1 VWTAPGSKSTSFAAD
16 CEGINDL
23 AIAGKRVAWIEYY
36 FGNTLRGYV
45 VSVANVSGGR
55 PRAVE
60 STEGEDI
67 ETEGGDDVG
76 GPWVGTL
83 LGGGS
88 LLAYNSWWVDCV
100 PPPCDQECQ
109 DEGGGN
115 GGCDGGNP
123 TLRVSGKW
131 LGRISARRVVG
142 IRRGPGAYPL
152 RAVGGGRMAVEPA
165 AGIVV
170 VRPNGSRVAT
180 VPAQKDDP
188 PRDVALSATHLALLR
203 TFTLD
208 LYSPATGAKQ
218 RSIALGPAAGLELA
232 SVSSKLALLR
242 GKGHLVLVR
251 LSDGRLVSYPL
262 APAASAGFV
271 DAKLTGAGLFYAYN
285 LSRGAKKGR
294 VVFES
299 TAKLLARF

>member
-1 VWTAPGSKSTSFAAD
+1 
-16 CEGINDL
+16 
-23 AIAGKRVAWIEYY
+23 
-36 FGNTLRGYV
+36 
-45 VSVANVSGGR
+45 
-55 PRAVE
+55 
-60 STEGEDI
+60 
-67 ETEGGDDVG
+67 
-76 GPWVGTL
+76 
-83 LGGGS
+83 
-88 LLAYNSWWVDCV
+88 
-100 PPPCDQECQ
+100 
-109 DEGGGN
+109 
-115 GGCDGGNP
+115 
-123 TLRVSGKW
+123 
-131 LGRISARRVVG
+131 
-142 IRRGPGAYPL
+142 
-152 RAVGGGRMAVEPA
+152 MAVEPA